1 MSYSSPNNRTSPQTP
16 IYCTR
21 CGQVFYTD
29 NPFMMTC
36 PACHQRD
43 IDYTV
48 RLGNQTRMFQIEVAL
63 MTIAIELSILKI
75 SDDRKLVLEKLVAQL
90 EQEKQELSKN
100 V

>member
-1 MSYSSPNNRTSPQTP
+1 MSYSSPNDFTSPQTP

-21 CGQVFYTD
+21 CGQLFDTH

-36 PACHQRD
+36 SDCHLRD

-48 RLGNQTRMFQIEVAL
+48 RLGNQTRMFQIDVAL
-63 MTIAIELSILKI
+63 MKIEIELTIFEN
-75 SDDRKLVLEKLVAQL
+75 SDDRKYVLAKLVAQL
-90 EQEKQELSKN
+90 EQEKKELSQN